1 MASLS
6 DMMRA
11 SAGLITSS
19 ADGTD
24 LSRIFSEEPVPLD
37 TFVRD
42 KRFLGNPPLS
52 AVQYEAVRYTERIY
66 YPELYPLM
74 AKEFNDTY
82 WTDITRMVNFV
93 TLQWGKGGG
102 KDHICRIASMRV
114 AYLLMCLISP
124 QEYYGI
130 PEQDTIH
137 LLNVASSSTQAQQAF
152 FTPITRAVKSGWF
165 KDRCDPHINTISYA
179 KNIEC
184 ISGHSDAETQ
194 EGLNLMLGIADE
206 VDAFKS
212 KGEIVVRRI
221 RSAREPTKSV
231 ENILDMIRTSGS
243 TRFPQVFKNV
253 RISYPRYLGSMIQ
266 QLTRTAREDLKKK
279 GEASR
284 HYLSGPLATW
294 EVNPRVTGKD
304 MFADDYETD
313 PVMARSKYE
322 CKPSR
327 AVNPYFRN
335 HDAVDAVFLDVP
347 PPIKVSYRREHEA
360 WIPSYTFRPDFKPI
374 VGAVYAM
381 HADMAISGDKAGIAM
396 AHVQKYEQ
404 YEKILAGPE
413 GEDVPFLDR
422 RPVIKVDFV
431 LAYEADISL
440 KPAREIQIRWAR
452 QLAFELVQRG
462 FTIKQ
467 MSYDG
472 FQCLSGDTRIPL
484 LDGTTKIMKELVGSE
499 PFWVYSINERGHV
512 VPGLCTKAWK
522 TDTRDD
528 MLEIVLDNGESVTAT
543 SDHRFM
549 LRDGS
554 YRMARDLRVD
564 DSLMP
569 LYRRLKKLS
578 STSALYEQVYHPEPT
593 GNGQHWRFTHSMV
606 SHDRYGLL
614 PKGWVTHHIDCNPR
628 NNAPANL
635 RQMASGDHSMLHQE
649 LARVNPFAESWKDP
663 EWAAAHRTRIA
674 DAQREILTGKFG
686 RDAKH
691 YRHDLSFEDV
701 LRTSNEILEAGEKL
715 GHREVAA
722 QLGCSQDVLYSRV
735 REAGY
740 GSWVEFKRTLK
751 PQSSNALAQARR
763 RERHRAA
770 LGPEKYNQLYN
781 HKVVA
786 VRPAAPTDV
795 YDLRVEK
802 YHNFAVDAG
811 VFVHNSADSMQ
822 ILRSRGIDAKKV
834 STDANIEPYRNLRDV
849 MYEGRLATPQN
860 PPLREELL
868 SLTKLV
874 NGKLDHPSSSSK
886 DLADAFACAAQGA
899 VEVGGEEDPAQREA
913 YFGNVTFEVGP
924 AIGSLAGVPRDME
937 GGSPLQGS
945 EHMRWQQFLG
955 PS

>member
-1 MASLS
+1 
-6 DMMRA
+6 MMRA

-19 ADGTD
+19 AGGTD

-37 TFVRD
+37 IFVRD
-42 KRFLGNPPLS
+42 KKYLGNPPLS
-52 AVQYEAVRYTERIY
+52 DVQYEAVRYTERIY

-93 TLQWGKGGG
+93 TLQWGKGSG
-102 KDHICRIASMRV
+102 KDHICRIASMRI

-137 LLNVASSSTQAQQAF
+137 MLNVASSSTQAQQAF

-284 HYLSGPLATW
+284 HFLSGPLATW

-335 HDAVDAVFLDVP
+335 HDAVDATFLDVP
-347 PPIKVSYRREHEA
+347 PPVKVSYKREHKA
-360 WIPSYTFRPDFKPI
+360 WVPFYAYRPDFKPI

-381 HADMAISGDKAGIAM
+381 HADMAISGDKAGIAL
-396 AHVQKYEQ
+396 AHVQKYET

-431 LAYEADISL
+431 LAFEADISL

-467 MSYDG
+467 MTYDG
-472 FQCLSGDTRIPL
+472 FQ
-484 LDGTTKIMKELVGSE
+484 SE
-499 PFWVYSINERGHV
+499 
-512 VPGLCTKAWK
+512 
-522 TDTRDD
+522 
-528 MLEIVLDNGESVTAT
+528 
-543 SDHRFM
+543 
-549 LRDGS
+549 
-554 YRMARDLRVD
+554 
-564 DSLMP
+564 
-569 LYRRLKKLS
+569 
-578 STSALYEQVYHPEPT
+578 
-593 GNGQHWRFTHSMV
+593 
-606 SHDRYGLL
+606 
-614 PKGWVTHHIDCNPR
+614 
-628 NNAPANL
+628 
-635 RQMASGDHSMLHQE
+635 
-649 LARVNPFAESWKDP
+649 
-663 EWAAAHRTRIA
+663 
-674 DAQREILTGKFG
+674 
-686 RDAKH
+686 
-691 YRHDLSFEDV
+691 
-701 LRTSNEILEAGEKL
+701 
-715 GHREVAA
+715 
-722 QLGCSQDVLYSRV
+722 
-735 REAGY
+735 
-740 GSWVEFKRTLK
+740 
-751 PQSSNALAQARR
+751 
-763 RERHRAA
+763 
-770 LGPEKYNQLYN
+770 
-781 HKVVA
+781 
-786 VRPAAPTDV
+786 
-795 YDLRVEK
+795 
-802 YHNFAVDAG
+802 
-811 VFVHNSADSMQ
+811 DSMQ
-822 ILRSRGIDAKKV
+822 ILRSRGIDSKKV
-834 STDANIEPYRNLRDV
+834 STDANIEPYRNLRDI
-849 MYEGRLATPQN
+849 MYEGRLATPKN
-860 PPLREELL
+860 TLLREELL

-874 NGKLDHPSSSSK
+874 NGKIDHPASSSK

-899 VEVGGEEDPAQREA
+899 VEVGGEEDPQQREA
-913 YFGNVTFEVGP
+913 FFGNASFEVGP